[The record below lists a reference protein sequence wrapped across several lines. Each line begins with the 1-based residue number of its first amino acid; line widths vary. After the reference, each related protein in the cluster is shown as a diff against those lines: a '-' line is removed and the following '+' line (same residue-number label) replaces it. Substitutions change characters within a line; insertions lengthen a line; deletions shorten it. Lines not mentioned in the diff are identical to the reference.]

1 MRYRGICEYDGTE
14 YGGWQRQK
22 NAPTVQEESEKAL
35 TELLGSPIAIH
46 GAGRTDAG
54 VHALSLIHISLI
66 ENTKNDRIELTLIN
80 LKSIRNNQ
88 LYFFPNRKL

>member
-22 NAPTVQEESEKAL
+22 NAPTVQEEIEKAL

-46 GAGRTDAG
+46 
-54 VHALSLIHISLI
+54 
-66 ENTKNDRIELTLIN
+66 
-80 LKSIRNNQ
+80 
-88 LYFFPNRKL
+88 